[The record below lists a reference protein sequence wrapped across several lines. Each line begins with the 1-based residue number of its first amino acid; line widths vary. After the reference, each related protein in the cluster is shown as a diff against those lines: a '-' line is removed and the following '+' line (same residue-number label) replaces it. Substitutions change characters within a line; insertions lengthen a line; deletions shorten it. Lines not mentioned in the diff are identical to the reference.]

1 MSADIEIFDRLVS
14 HLNYRWKLHKD
25 LFQGASQYDLF
36 NKVGSNVWVVLRE
49 SLLDTI
55 FMDISRLLDPKVSS
69 GKDNLSI
76 ERLLLMAKS
85 EKYENVLGDNYPEA
99 TALYKRLILPWRNKQ
114 LSHNDVAT
122 LTDTEQTGLPDVSF
136 AKIDELVAKINQVA
150 RYICLCDSDTDR
162 NFIPS
167 ISRED
172 WTQKL
177 FYILH
182 RGVESPPPELGKTNH
197 YETVEC
203 IDEGTS
209 NHEYAKLDPVEEQ
222 VFANI
227 GITTDFTE
235 WPAY

>member
-25 LFQGASQYDLF
+25 LFQGESQYDLF
-36 NKVGSNVWVVLRE
+36 NKSGSNVWVVLRE

-55 FMDISRLLDPKVSS
+55 FMDISRLLDPKISC

-76 ERLLLMAKS
+76 ERLMLLAKS
-85 EKYENVLGDNYPEA
+85 EKYSKFLGNNYPEA
-99 TALYKRLILPWRNKQ
+99 KALYESLILPWRNKQ

-150 RYICLCDSDTDR
+150 RYICLCYSDTDR
-162 NFIPS
+162 EFIPS

-177 FYILH
+177 FHILQ
-182 RGVESPPPELGKTNH
+182 RGVDLSPPTLKNMNDH
-197 YETVEC
+197 ETVKCSGEDAVSREC
-203 IDEGTS
+203 
-209 NHEYAKLDPVEEQ
+209 AKLDPVEEQ
-222 VFANI
+222 IFADI
-227 GITTDFTE
+227 GISTDLTE